1 VAKENEFIEIV
12 DEKVPDVVEI
22 QEEIVG
28 RKVSE
33 IAEEATRDAIEDPI
47 DEVCSDKEY
56 SLKAIIPQFDGTF
69 DEEVVYTFVSDFH
82 KEDIEYTIE
91 EVMPEDVETKLVSVA
106 RIGGFQSADQLCKLL
121 IKIPPGKNFIWPMM
135 TNSQSEVI
143 KEIKTVPH
151 FDPA

>member
-1 VAKENEFIEIV
+1 
-12 DEKVPDVVEI
+12 
-22 QEEIVG
+22 
-28 RKVSE
+28 
-33 IAEEATRDAIEDPI
+33 
-47 DEVCSDKEY
+47 
-56 SLKAIIPQFDGTF
+56 LKAIIPQFDGTF